1 MAIRKQDVTG
11 HPHAT
16 GPTVTGSSAAGPAW
30 HELVGKPLLRGYLH
44 AAAAV
49 AATVIGT
56 LLILAARP
64 DVVKQVTVGV
74 FVGSSLL
81 LFGTSALYHIGRWS
95 PPVTAVLR
103 RFDHANIY
111 VVIAG
116 TYTPVCANL
125 LGGWLRPA
133 VLIAIWSAALAGVTM
148 VTRSVRLPDGAIA
161 AVYIGMG
168 WLGLATAPS
177 LLQAVGA
184 GGLLMVIGAG
194 ALYSMGAAAY
204 AWKRPRLWSRVFG
217 YHEVFHLFTVLASAM
232 FFAFMAT
239 QVLPHGRP

>member
-1 MAIRKQDVTG
+1 M
-11 HPHAT
+11 
-16 GPTVTGSSAAGPAW
+16 
-30 HELVGKPLLRGYLH
+30 LRGYLH

-56 LLILAARP
+56 VLILAARP
-64 DVVKQVTVGV
+64 DVPKQVTVGL
-74 FVGSSLL
+74 FVASSLL
-81 LFGTSALYHIGRWS
+81 LFGTSALYHVGRWS
-95 PPVTAVLR
+95 PGVTAVLR
-103 RFDHANIY
+103 RIDHANIY

-116 TYTPVCANL
+116 TYTPICFNL

-133 VLIAIWSAALAGVTM
+133 VLAAIWTAALAGVTM
-148 VTRSVRLPDGAIA
+148 VTRSVRLPDGAVA
-161 AVYIGMG
+161 AVYVGMG
-168 WLGLATAPS
+168 WLGLAAAPGIVR
-177 LLQAVGA
+177 AVGA

-194 ALYSMGAAAY
+194 ALYSAGAAAY

-239 QVLPHGRP
+239 QVLPHVRH